1 MSGNDP
7 LGADMLFYDLPF
19 YVLFALV
26 LPLNFALRGKA
37 RITMLLAA
45 SYIFYGWW
53 DWRFLS
59 LLIISTA
66 VDYIVGIMMERA
78 DEQRRRKAL
87 LAISM
92 LANLGMLG
100 FFKYF
105 NFFTDTFVAAFSIP
119 DSQRFFVDVVLP
131 PGISFYT
138 FQTMSYTIDI
148 YRRRV
153 NAERSILTF
162 ATFVSF
168 FPQLVAGPIERPG
181 KLIPQL
187 HREPKFHW
195 ANVYY
200 GSRLF
205 ILGLFKK
212 LVIADNL
219 AKISDAAFADPS
231 GQTSVGLAIAAYCFA
246 IQIYCDFSGYTD
258 MARGVAKMIGVNL
271 SLNFNL
277 PYWSRTLNEFWR
289 RWHMTLSYWLRD
301 YVYIPLG
308 GSRQGLWMHCRNL
321 LITFTLSGLWHGAS
335 WTFVLWGVLH
345 GSYIIG
351 ELLVGRLT
359 RWRPPPAIQIFL
371 TFHVVVALWILFRAQ
386 TMAAASAFYTTL
398 LSPSSWY
405 WTSADQSNA
414 LLLLLYASPL
424 VLFQLWQFR
433 ADSLVPD
440 LRWNNRIVH
449 GLAMGTSAFFAIA
462 WGATGGGQFIYF
474 QF

>member
-1 MSGNDP
+1 
-7 LGADMLFYDLPF
+7 MLFFDLPF
-19 YVLFALV
+19 IVLFALA

-59 LLIISTA
+59 LLMISTV
-66 VDYIVGIMMERA
+66 VDYTVAAMMERT

-87 LAISM
+87 LAVSVF
-92 LANLGMLG
+92 ANLAMLG

-105 NFFTDTFVAAFSIP
+105 NFFTDTFVAALSISE
-119 DSQRFFVDVVLP
+119 SQRFFVEVVLP

-138 FQTMSYTIDI
+138 FQTMSYTIDV

-153 NAERSILTF
+153 NAERSFLTF

-187 HREPKFHW
+187 HRDPRFQC
-195 ANVYY
+195 ANIYY

-219 AKISDAAFADPS
+219 AKISDAAFVDPS

-258 MARGVAKMIGVNL
+258 MARGVAKMMGINL
-271 SLNFNL
+271 SLNFSL

-301 YVYIPLG
+301 YVYISLG
-308 GSRQGLWMHCRNL
+308 GSRQGPWLHCRNL
-321 LITFTLSGLWHGAS
+321 LITFALSGLWHGAS

-345 GSYIIG
+345 GAYIIG

-359 RWRPPPAIQIFL
+359 RWRPPTAIQIFL

-386 TMAAASAFYTTL
+386 TMAVASAFYTTF
-398 LSPSSWY
+398 LSPSSWH

-414 LLLLLYASPL
+414 LLLIIYATPL
-424 VLFQLWQFR
+424 VLFQLWQFK
-433 ADSLVPD
+433 ANSLAPD
-440 LRWNNRIVH
+440 LRWNNRMVH

-462 WGATGGGQFIYF
+462 LGATGGGQFIYF

>member
-1 MSGNDP
+1 
-7 LGADMLFYDLPF
+7 MLFNSFVFLLAF
-19 YVLFALV
+19 
-26 LPLNFALRGKA
+26 LPLALALHGLAERFAPRWRLP
-37 RITMLLAA
+37 LLVALSFA
-45 SYIFYGWW
+45 FYGWW

-59 LLIISTA
+59 LLMISTV
-66 VDYIVGIMMERA
+66 VDYTVAAMMERT

-87 LAISM
+87 LAVSVF
-92 LANLGMLG
+92 ANLAMLG

-105 NFFTDTFVAAFSIP
+105 NFFTDTFVAALSISE
-119 DSQRFFVDVVLP
+119 SQRFFVEVVLP

-138 FQTMSYTIDI
+138 FQTMSYTIDV

-153 NAERSILTF
+153 NAERSFLTF

-187 HREPKFHW
+187 HRDPRFQC
-195 ANVYY
+195 ANIYY

-219 AKISDAAFADPS
+219 AKISDAAFVDPS

-258 MARGVAKMIGVNL
+258 MARGVAKMMGINL
-271 SLNFNL
+271 SLNFSL

-301 YVYIPLG
+301 YVYISLG
-308 GSRQGLWMHCRNL
+308 GSRQGPWLHCRNL
-321 LITFTLSGLWHGAS
+321 LITFALSGLWHGAS

-345 GSYIIG
+345 GAYIIG

-359 RWRPPPAIQIFL
+359 RWRPPTAIQIFL

-386 TMAAASAFYTTL
+386 TMAVASAFYTTF
-398 LSPSSWY
+398 LSPSSWH

-414 LLLLLYASPL
+414 LLLIIYATPL
-424 VLFQLWQFR
+424 VLFQLWQFK
-433 ADSLVPD
+433 ANSLAPD
-440 LRWNNRIVH
+440 LRWNNRMVH

-462 WGATGGGQFIYF
+462 LGATGGGQFIYF